1 MAADWAHD
9 AIVYHLYPLGALGAP
24 ATNDGRGPA
33 VARLDQLPEW
43 IPHWQA
49 LGINTL
55 YLGPVF
61 ESSTHGYDTADYF
74 HVDRRLGDNA
84 TLKAAVDALHAAG
97 IRVILDAV
105 LNHVGRR
112 FAPFQDVRARGA
124 ASPYASWFK
133 GLRFGKR
140 NPMGDPFDYET
151 WDGHYELVKLD
162 LAQPAVRQHLL
173 AAVDHWIDAF
183 GIDGL
188 PTCRR
193 PACPSPCAC
202 ARTATPPA

>member
-1 MAADWAHD
+1 
-9 AIVYHLYPLGALGAP
+9 
-24 ATNDGRGPA
+24 
-33 VARLDQLPEW
+33 
-43 IPHWQA
+43 
-49 LGINTL
+49 
-55 YLGPVF
+55 
-61 ESSTHGYDTADYF
+61 
-74 HVDRRLGDNA
+74 
-84 TLKAAVDALHAAG
+84 
-97 IRVILDAV
+97 
-105 LNHVGRR
+105 
-112 FAPFQDVRARGA
+112 
-124 ASPYASWFK
+124 
-133 GLRFGKR
+133 
-140 NPMGDPFDYET
+140 MGDPFDYET